1 MIHSTETLQNLINDE
16 IARQPFR
23 GYPPKLYEPIGYTM
37 LQGGKRL
44 RPVLTLLACDMLG
57 GDLLKAINPA
67 MGIEIFHNFTLV
79 HDDIMDQAPL
89 RRNRETVYK
98 KWNTNIAILS
108 GDTMF
113 AMAYDYLIRT
123 DADLL
128 HLILPLFNQTAIE
141 VCEGQQLDMEFE
153 SRHDVTISEYI
164 EMIRLKTAV
173 LIATSLRTGALI
185 ARASELVCND
195 LYRIGISIGLA
206 FQLIDDVL
214 DVYSDPD
221 TFGKISGNDIITN
234 KRTFLFLKA
243 YEKAGPAE
251 KRELDA
257 CFGARNMANEEK
269 VNRVKNVYHTMGVR
283 EDALSQ
289 VKVYYDTA
297 LGLLA
302 GIPVPDARKKELGE
316 FMEKLSIRVV

>member
-185 ARASELVCND
+185 ARHQNRCATTLPHWYQ
-195 LYRIGISIGLA
+195 YRFSLSVNRRCAGCI
-206 FQLIDDVL
+206 FR
-214 DVYSDPD
+214 PD

-234 KRTFLFLKA
+234 KRTFLF
-243 YEKAGPAE
+243 
-251 KRELDA
+251 
-257 CFGARNMANEEK
+257 
-269 VNRVKNVYHTMGVR
+269 
-283 EDALSQ
+283 
-289 VKVYYDTA
+289 
-297 LGLLA
+297 
-302 GIPVPDARKKELGE
+302 
-316 FMEKLSIRVV
+316 

>member
-1 MIHSTETLQNLINDE
+1 MTYSTEYLQKLINEE

-37 LQGGKRL
+37 QQGGKRL

-57 GDLLKAINPA
+57 GNLHKALNPA
-67 MGIEIFHNFTLV
+67 LGIEIFHNFTLV

-89 RRNRETVYK
+89 RRNKETVYK

-113 AMAYDYLIRT
+113 AIAYDYLIRT
-123 DADLL
+123 DPDLL
-128 HLILPLFNQTAIE
+128 YLILPLFNQTAIE

-153 SRHDVTISEYI
+153 TRHDVSIAEYL

-173 LIATSLRTGALI
+173 LIATSLRTGAII
-185 ARASELVCND
+185 ARAPEAVCHDMYN
-195 LYRIGISIGLA
+195 LGINVGLA

-214 DVYSDPD
+214 DVYSNPD

-234 KRTFLFLKA
+234 KRTFLYLKA
-243 YEKAGPAE
+243 YEKAGSAE
-251 KRELDA
+251 KRELDT
-257 CFGARNMANEEK
+257 CFGTREMENEEK
-269 VNRVKNVYHTMGVR
+269 VNRVKAVYSTLGIREEALTMVGLYYEKAGSLLDGVPV
-283 EDALSQ
+283 S
-289 VKVYYDTA
+289 
-297 LGLLA
+297 A
-302 GIPVPDARKKELGE
+302 GQKKELGD
-316 FMEKLSIRVV
+316 FMARLNIRVA